1 MRGTQGLNPK
11 LNLSVLEDVLRAP
24 VEAGD
29 PRKCCFDFSTSSFC
43 KKDVET
49 MILVN
54 LRGGALQGVPIEGWR
69 AILCVFHSGFVT
81 GARRALSAAVCLA
94 LWFLGHVVV
103 AAIGFYKHLIDKT

>member
-29 PRKCCFDFSTSSFC
+29 PRKCCFDFSTFSVC

-54 LRGGALQGVPIEGWR
+54 LRGGALQGVPIEAWR
-69 AILCVFHSGFVT
+69 AILCVFHSGFRTRSKPGERFCAYSTMVSIPH
-81 GARRALSAAVCLA
+81 RRLEVR
-94 LWFLGHVVV
+94 
-103 AAIGFYKHLIDKT
+103 